1 MIGRILEFI
10 KGVLSMADYYR
21 IRLDWN
27 GGKWDKTQKGAY
39 VSLEQA
45 QAQCTQELIDLGY
58 KVFSPTG
65 EIVYPIYY
73 NETAQMMYDD
83 GVISD
88 REYWSEVLDGNI
100 SPNIENLETVF
111 NNYSKRLR
119 ADKESGIEKIVYNG
133 VNIYKVPVELFKVK
147 WLDKTKRSGDCPS
160 YFNAGYFGN
169 FAENGIK
176 FTLPVGNL
184 VADINE
190 SEVDPIVMHY
200 LKERRVENGK
210 LYFSSSQNVDAVF
223 RKSSVS
229 TLCIY
234 EDNTV
239 DIQKLNVLPGNV
251 KYAISGAPVIYNGEQ
266 YKNITDEGW
275 GIGVGRATYHI
286 FVGTKANEP
295 YVYVFVYKTTTPNC
309 FTSSE
314 VYNKFYDFG
323 FTSLIKLDG
332 GGSAYAKVNGVEEA
346 NTSENRQINNII
358 VIGE

>member
-1 MIGRILEFI
+1 
-10 KGVLSMADYYR
+10 MADYYR

-27 GGKWDKTQKGAY
+27 NGKWDNTQKGAY

-73 NETAQMMYDD
+73 NETAQIMYDD

-88 REYWSEVLDGNI
+88 RVYWSEVLDGNI
-100 SPNIENLETVF
+100 SPSIENLETVF
-111 NNYSKRLR
+111 NNYSKKLR
-119 ADKESGIEKIVYNG
+119 ADKEFGIEKITYNG
-133 VNIYKVPVELFKVK
+133 ANIYKVPVELFKVK
-147 WLDKTKRSGDCPS
+147 WLDKTKRSGGYTS

-169 FAENGIK
+169 FAENGVK

-190 SEVDPIVMHY
+190 DEVNPIVMRY
-200 LKERRVENGK
+200 LKERKVANGK
-210 LYFSSSQNVDAVF
+210 VYFPSSQNVDATF
-223 RKSSVS
+223 RKSKVS

-234 EDNTV
+234 QDNKVSIEKINGLTD
-239 DIQKLNVLPGNV
+239 DI

-266 YKNITDEGW
+266 CKNITEEGW
-275 GIGVGRATYHI
+275 NVGVGRATYHI
-286 FVGTKANEP
+286 FVGIKANES
-295 YVYVFVYKTTTPNC
+295 YIYVFSYNSTTSNC
-309 FTSSE
+309 FTTGE
-314 VYNKFYDFG
+314 IYDKFKGFG

-332 GGSAYAKVNGVEEA
+332 GGSAYAKINGVEEA